1 MKLDNSIQQ
10 MITKDLVQKM
20 ITSMGGQSK
29 SSISNIDSKTLTVLE
44 QLYRELNFR
53 PCSWATSL
61 AHVNRKNDLIDEL
74 IRLLGYQSVMSLCN

>member
-1 MKLDNSIQQ
+1 MELDNSIQQ

-44 QLYRELNFR
+44 
-53 PCSWATSL
+53 
-61 AHVNRKNDLIDEL
+61 
-74 IRLLGYQSVMSLCN
+74 

>member
-1 MKLDNSIQQ
+1 MELDNSIQQ

-61 AHVNRKNDLIDEL
+61 LHANRKNDLIDEFNKVV
-74 IRLLGYQSVMSLCN
+74 RLSISDELL